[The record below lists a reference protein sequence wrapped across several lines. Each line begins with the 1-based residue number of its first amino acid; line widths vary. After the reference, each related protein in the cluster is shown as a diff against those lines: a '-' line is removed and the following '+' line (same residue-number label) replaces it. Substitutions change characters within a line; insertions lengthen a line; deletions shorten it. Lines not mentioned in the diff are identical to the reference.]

1 MAEAL
6 IYCTT
11 SAGAAI
17 SYAPDY
23 EKGKLA
29 AARIFKLLDTVPLI
43 SRFSTN
49 IVLGTVRGQVN
60 LEKVNFNY
68 SNRPSVKVLKNV
80 SLEVKAGQSV
90 AICGPSGIFTLFVFQ
105 VRIFLLI

>member
-6 IYCTT
+6 IYCTM
-11 SAGAAI
+11 SGGAAI

-23 EKGKLA
+23 EKGKIA
-29 AARIFKLLDTVPLI
+29 AARIFKLLDARPLI
-43 SRFSTN
+43 SRFATN

-60 LEKVNFNY
+60 FEKVNFNY
-68 SNRPSVKVLKNV
+68 KNRPSVKVLKNL

-90 AICGPSGIFTLFVFQ
+90 AICGPSG
-105 VRIFLLI
+105 LLYEFIY